1 MCMGDCF
8 SGPHA
13 VPLRHVGEGANC
25 FLLQLPEDDTVDP
38 FMIVKSENTVSRTT
52 MKDEKAC

>member
-1 MCMGDCF
+1 MGDCF